1 MKRSEGAL
9 IRLVAIGKLRNGRV
23 LYMPEP
29 ELRVIGRE
37 AISPIIRFAFGDEA
51 AIEFASGYMDQ
62 LLDLFVA
69 DQQRVYDAIL
79 TGECAPFEARQLPTF
94 AQILRWS

>member
-9 IRLVAIGKLRNGRV
+9 IRLVPIGALRNGSV

-29 ELRVIGRE
+29 EALQIVYAAADLDRTPE
-37 AISPIIRFAFGDEA
+37 ADVEYVEGVFA
-51 AIEFASGYMDQ
+51 
-62 LLDLFVA
+62 LFVA
-69 DQQRVYDAIL
+69 DQQRVHDAIL
-79 TGECAPFEARQLPTF
+79 TGNCAPFEPKELPTF